1 MTKQAE
7 IDYMDNIG
15 EEMVKHA
22 VTKPYSDS
30 NRGGLLM
37 EIGAVLALMPPPP
50 VRVLECGCGTG
61 WTCCLLAKCGYEVTG
76 LDIAPRMIEYA
87 ELNRQREGIE
97 NLTFLAADFE
107 DCLFDSEFDCVLFFG
122 SLHHSEDEDA
132 ALAAAYRAL
141 KPGGAFIASE
151 PGLGHEKR
159 RVALDASA
167 KYGVTER
174 DMRPS
179 RIINAGRKAG
189 FGRARV
195 YPRAQ
200 MLSVITY
207 PNESY
212 ATEGKLVAFV
222 RKWVL
227 VGPVRTLAA
236 MFLFAVFKR
245 FDGIVVMRKEPVHEG
260 GA

>member
-7 IDYMDNIG
+7 IDYMNNIG
-15 EEMVKHA
+15 AEMVKHA

-37 EIGAVLALMPPPP
+37 EIGAVLTLMPSPPAT
-50 VRVLECGCGTG
+50 VLDCGCGTG
-61 WTCCLLAKCGYEVTG
+61 WTSCLLARCGFRVTG

-87 ELNRQREGIE
+87 EINKKNEGVDD
-97 NLTFLAADFE
+97 LTFVADDFE
-107 DCLFDSEFDCVLFFG
+107 TCSFDSEFDCVLFFG
-122 SLHHSEDEDA
+122 SLHHSEAEDRA
-132 ALAAAYRAL
+132 VKAAYDAL
-141 KPGGAFIASE
+141 KPGGILIASE
-151 PGLGHEKR
+151 PGLGHQKR
-159 RVALDASA
+159 RVAIDASR

-179 RIINAGRKAG
+179 RIIAAGRKAG

-195 YPRAQ
+195 YPRAE

-212 ATEGKLVAFV
+212 AVEGGLIAFV
-222 RKWVL
+222 RKWLL

-236 MFLFAVFKR
+236 IFLFTIFKR
-245 FDGIVVMRKEPVHEG
+245 FDGIVVMRKGLDGNER
-260 GA
+260 